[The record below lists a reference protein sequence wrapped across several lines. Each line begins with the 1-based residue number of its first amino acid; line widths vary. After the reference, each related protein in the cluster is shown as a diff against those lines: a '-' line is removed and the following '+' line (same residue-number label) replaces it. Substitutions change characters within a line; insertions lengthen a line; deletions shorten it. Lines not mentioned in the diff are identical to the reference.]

1 MTTNHPRSRDRR
13 YSRTIGEKPFVG
25 RRYVANGKV
34 RIEWKDGSKR
44 RQQTVGPNSPDTR
57 KRADAEL
64 EEILTRMQNDNEQ
77 PDKEAADQQPQ
88 SDEQQEHEEQ
98 KPLPPLDDVLRDFAL
113 AALGVADG
121 IGDWVREAIT
131 SPVEWEW
138 VTCEDDGDDG
148 DDEDD
153 RDDEDDGEDG
163 APE

>member
-1 MTTNHPRSRDRR
+1 MATNRPRGRDPR
-13 YSRTIGEKPFVG
+13 YSRTIGQRPFVG
-25 RRYVANGKV
+25 RRYVENGKV

-44 RQQTVGPNSPDTR
+44 RQQTVGPNSADMR

-64 EEILTRMQNDNEQ
+64 EEILARMQNNDELHDQ
-77 PDKEAADQQPQ
+77 DAQDQQS
-88 SDEQQEHEEQ
+88 SDDQQQEQEEQ

-138 VTCEDDGDDG
+138 VKGEDDG

-153 RDDEDDGEDG
+153 GNDGEDGEDG